1 MASWPQVGLLAE
13 VPRQPG
19 PGRTTGSWRR
29 CADWRLLVL
38 RLVRLLRLQVL
49 VMLMLLPPE
58 PPVHWTRQLLGLL
71 LRLARPRGY
80 LQQVLEQQR
89 H

>member
-1 MASWPQVGLLAE
+1 MLTSGMSGGGGTAPAIPYRVVE
-13 VPRQPG
+13 
-19 PGRTTGSWRR
+19 SWRL

-49 VMLMLLPPE
+49 VMLMLLLLPLE
-58 PPVHWTRQLLGLL
+58 PP
-71 LRLARPRGY
+71 
-80 LQQVLEQQR
+80 R

>member
-1 MASWPQVGLLAE
+1 MASWPQVGLMVEALC
-13 VPRQPG
+13 QPG
-19 PGRTTGSWRR
+19 PGQTTGSWRR

-49 VMLMLLPPE
+49 VMLMLLLPLE
-58 PPVHWTRQLLGLL
+58 PP
-71 LRLARPRGY
+71 
-80 LQQVLEQQR
+80 R